1 MRNNV
6 LKEKSF
12 LFAKRIVLC
21 SKYLRNKREFVL
33 SRQLLR
39 SGTAIG
45 ALAREAEMAESKRDF
60 THKMHIALKEANE
73 TDYWI
78 DLLIETKF
86 LHQDH
91 GTSLKSDCIELLKLL
106 VSIVKSSKK

>member
-1 MRNNV
+1 MRKNI

-21 SKYLRNKREFVL
+21 TKFLNAKKEYILSK
-33 SRQLLR
+33 QLLR
-39 SGTAIG
+39 SGTAVR

-78 DLLIETKF
+78 NLLIETEF
-86 LHQDH
+86 LDH
-91 GTSLKSDCIELLKLL
+91 KEGISLKFDCLELLKIL
-106 VSIVKSSKK
+106 VTIVKTSKK